1 MPVPSMPS
9 LSDFPTTELR
19 KIGAA
24 KKIFKDNFGKIHDP
38 AGDSNVIT
46 MLYSKHRIIWKKD

>member
-38 AGDSNVIT
+38 AGDSNVVT
-46 MLYSKHRIIWKKD
+46 MLYSKHIII